1 MCISAG
7 PRCQVV
13 EQLKLNNIKD
23 VPFPLDYMGN
33 YSLDFI
39 IRMLSDVNYFPF
51 QDYYEDKEDLRDPW
65 NRSMHDKETGLRALH
80 EFPKKQT
87 VEEYQPTFK
96 YKFGQRRE
104 RMRNRIAASKKVGI
118 LMGRG
123 EANSEIAVFLSRMI
137 DLFPG
142 VEFHAVNVRYE
153 KDATSPRWEH
163 NQDITSEDGCIHTF
177 RTAYI
182 CDDPE
187 DPSSPRAW
195 TGNDKAWSQ
204 LIKEAYRV
212 VPLKSHS

>member
-13 EQLKLNNIKD
+13 EQLKLNDFKD

-33 YSLDFI
+33 YSLEFI
-39 IRMLSDVNYFPF
+39 IRMLSDINYYPF
-51 QDYYEDKEDLRDPW
+51 HDYYEDVEDLRDPW

-87 VEEYQPTFK
+87 VEEYRPTFE

-104 RMRNRIAASKKVGI
+104 RMRRRISSCQKVGI

-123 EANSEIAVFLSRMI
+123 EPNTEIASFLRSMVG
-137 DLFPG
+137 LFPG

-153 KDATSPRWEH
+153 KEATSPRWEE
-163 NQDITSEDGCIHTF
+163 NFDIKSEDGCIHTLH
-177 RTAYI
+177 TAYI

-195 TGNDKAWSQ
+195 TGNDKAWAQ
-204 LIKEAYRV
+204 LIREAFV
-212 VPLKSHS
+212 LESVNSQK